1 MSTKKTKLRQL
12 FVFFLLEALT
22 NAHPHIDHFLDYLQ
36 KERRGSD
43 HTVRCYKSDLQ
54 QMAQFMDATY
64 ETNDL
69 SAVESDWIRS
79 WVVDMVRQ
87 GKSPRT
93 IHRKVSVYRTFVKF
107 ARRNGLMDQ
116 NPAESVV
123 LPKVEKRM
131 PEVVPEHAMSNLFS
145 EGVFSDDW
153 QGRRDRSMMALLYET
168 GIRMSELIALKIN
181 DVDGSRRELR
191 VYGKGRKER
200 RLPLLPATMAS
211 IMQHV
216 MDRPVGGDELF
227 VTDAGSSMYPSF
239 VYRRVNHYLGEVS
252 SLQKCS
258 PHVLRHTF
266 ATHLLNRGAELA
278 AVKDLLGHASL
289 SSTQVYTQHTTAKLK
304 EFHNASPLNQRSTG
318 E

>member
-1 MSTKKTKLRQL
+1 M
-12 FVFFLLEALT
+12 FCALT
-22 NAHPHIDHFLDYLQ
+22 QASLHITQFLEYLQ

-43 HTVRCYKSDLQ
+43 HTVRCYRSDLN
-54 QMAQFMDATY
+54 QMQRFMGETY
-64 ETNDL
+64 DTEDL
-69 SAVESDWIRS
+69 TSVESEWIRS
-79 WVVDMVRQ
+79 WVVALMKA

-107 ARRNGLMDQ
+107 ARRQGMMTA
-116 NPAESVV
+116 NPAESLV

-131 PEVVPEHAMSNLFS
+131 PEVVPEHAMSELFS
-145 EGVFSDDW
+145 EEVFPSDW
-153 QGRRDRSMMALLYET
+153 KGRRDRSMMALLYET
-168 GIRMSELIALKIN
+168 GIRMSELIGLKVK
-181 DVDGSRRELR
+181 DVNGARKELR

-200 RLPLLPATMAS
+200 VLPLLPSTLES

-216 MDRPVGGDELF
+216 MDRPVGGDDLF
-227 VTDAGSSMYPSF
+227 VTDAGSSLYPSF

-252 SLQKCS
+252 TLQQCS

-304 EFHNASPLNQRSTG
+304 EFHNASPLNKRATG

>member
-1 MSTKKTKLRQL
+1 MTQSPQ
-12 FVFFLLEALT
+12 
-22 NAHPHIDHFLDYLQ
+22 HIAQFLDYLQ

-43 HTVRCYKSDLQ
+43 HTIRCYKSDLN
-54 QMAQFMDATY
+54 QMQRYMVEAY
-64 ETNDL
+64 EVGDL
-69 SAVESDWIRS
+69 TSIESEWIRS
-79 WVVDMVRQ
+79 WVVELVKA

-93 IHRKVSVYRTFVKF
+93 IHRKVSVYRTFVKY
-107 ARRNGLMDQ
+107 ARRQGFMTT

-131 PEVVPEHAMSNLFS
+131 PEVVPEYAMNQLFA
-145 EGVFSDDW
+145 EEVFETDW
-153 QGRRDRSMMALLYET
+153 KGRRDRSMMALLYET
-168 GIRMSELIALKIN
+168 GIRMSELIGLKVE
-181 DVDGSRRELR
+181 DVNGARKELR

-200 RLPLLPATMAS
+200 VLPLLPSTLES

-216 MDRPVGGDELF
+216 MDRPVGGDDLF
-227 VTDAGSSMYPSF
+227 VTDAGSSLYPSF

-252 SLQKCS
+252 SLQQCS

-289 SSTQVYTQHTTAKLK
+289 SSTQVYTQHTTARLK
-304 EFHNASPLNQRSTG
+304 EFHNASPLNKRATG

>member
-1 MSTKKTKLRQL
+1 MTQSPQ
-12 FVFFLLEALT
+12 
-22 NAHPHIDHFLDYLQ
+22 HIAQFLDYLR

-43 HTVRCYKSDLQ
+43 HTIRCYKSDLN
-54 QMAQFMDATY
+54 QMQRYMVEAY
-64 ETNDL
+64 EVADL
-69 SAVESDWIRS
+69 TSIEAEWIRS
-79 WVVDMVRQ
+79 WVVELVKA

-93 IHRKVSVYRTFVKF
+93 IHRKVSVYRTFVKY
-107 ARRNGLMDQ
+107 ARRQGIMTN

-131 PEVVPEHAMSNLFS
+131 PEVVPEHAMNQLFS
-145 EGVFSDDW
+145 EEVFSADW
-153 QGRRDRSMMALLYET
+153 KGRRDRSMMALLYET
-168 GIRMSELIALKIN
+168 GIRMSELIGLKVG
-181 DVDGSRRELR
+181 DVNGARKELR

-200 RLPLLPATMAS
+200 VLPLLPSTLES

-216 MDRPVGGDELF
+216 MDRPVGGDDLF
-227 VTDAGSSMYPSF
+227 VTDAGSSLYPSF

-252 SLQKCS
+252 SLQQCS

-289 SSTQVYTQHTTAKLK
+289 SSTQVYTQHTTARLK
-304 EFHNASPLNQRSTG
+304 EFHNASPLNKRATG

>member
-1 MSTKKTKLRQL
+1 MTQSPQ
-12 FVFFLLEALT
+12 
-22 NAHPHIDHFLDYLQ
+22 HIAQFLDYLQ

-43 HTVRCYKSDLQ
+43 HTIRCYKSDLN
-54 QMAQFMDATY
+54 QMQRYMVEAY
-64 ETNDL
+64 EVGDL
-69 SAVESDWIRS
+69 TSIESEWIRS
-79 WVVDMVRQ
+79 WVVELVKA

-93 IHRKVSVYRTFVKF
+93 IHRKVSVYRTFVKY
-107 ARRNGLMDQ
+107 ARRQGFMTT

-131 PEVVPEHAMSNLFS
+131 PEVVPEHAMNQLFA
-145 EGVFSDDW
+145 EEVFETDW
-153 QGRRDRSMMALLYET
+153 KGRRDRSMMALLYET
-168 GIRMSELIALKIN
+168 GIRMSELIGLKVE
-181 DVDGSRRELR
+181 DVNGARKELR

-200 RLPLLPATMAS
+200 VLPLLPSTLES

-216 MDRPVGGDELF
+216 MDRPVGGDDLF
-227 VTDAGSSMYPSF
+227 VTDAGSSLYPSF

-252 SLQKCS
+252 SLQQCS

-289 SSTQVYTQHTTAKLK
+289 SSTQVYTQHTTARLK
-304 EFHNASPLNQRSTG
+304 EFHNASPLNKRATG

>member
-1 MSTKKTKLRQL
+1 MTQSPQ
-12 FVFFLLEALT
+12 
-22 NAHPHIDHFLDYLQ
+22 HIAQFLDYLQ

-43 HTVRCYKSDLQ
+43 HTIRCYKSDLN
-54 QMAQFMDATY
+54 QMQRYMVEAY
-64 ETNDL
+64 EVGDL
-69 SAVESDWIRS
+69 TSIESEWIRS
-79 WVVDMVRQ
+79 WVVELVKA

-93 IHRKVSVYRTFVKF
+93 IHRKVSVYRTFVKY
-107 ARRNGLMDQ
+107 ARRQGIMTT

-131 PEVVPEHAMSNLFS
+131 PEVVPEHAMNQLFA
-145 EGVFSDDW
+145 EEVFATDW
-153 QGRRDRSMMALLYET
+153 KGRRDRSMMALLYET
-168 GIRMSELIALKIN
+168 GIRMSELIGLKVE
-181 DVDGSRRELR
+181 DVNGARKELR

-200 RLPLLPATMAS
+200 VLPLLPSTLES

-216 MDRPVGGDELF
+216 MDRPVGGDDLF
-227 VTDAGSSMYPSF
+227 VTDAGSSLYPSF

-252 SLQKCS
+252 SLQQCS

-289 SSTQVYTQHTTAKLK
+289 SSTQVYTQHTTARLK
-304 EFHNASPLNQRSTG
+304 EFHNASPLNKRATG

>member
-1 MSTKKTKLRQL
+1 MTQSPQ
-12 FVFFLLEALT
+12 
-22 NAHPHIDHFLDYLQ
+22 HIAQFLDYLQ

-43 HTVRCYKSDLQ
+43 HTIRCYKSDLN
-54 QMAQFMDATY
+54 QMQRYMVEAY
-64 ETNDL
+64 EVGDL
-69 SAVESDWIRS
+69 TSIEAEWIRS
-79 WVVDMVRQ
+79 WVVELVKA

-93 IHRKVSVYRTFVKF
+93 IHRKVSVYRTFVKY
-107 ARRNGLMDQ
+107 ARRQGIMTN

-131 PEVVPEHAMSNLFS
+131 PEVVPEHAMNQLFS
-145 EGVFSDDW
+145 EEVFSADW
-153 QGRRDRSMMALLYET
+153 KGRRDRSMMALLYET
-168 GIRMSELIALKIN
+168 GIRMSELIGLKVG
-181 DVDGSRRELR
+181 DVNGARKELR

-200 RLPLLPATMAS
+200 VLPLLPSTLES

-216 MDRPVGGDELF
+216 MDRPVGGDDLF
-227 VTDAGSSMYPSF
+227 VTDAGSSLYPSF

-252 SLQKCS
+252 SLQQCS

-289 SSTQVYTQHTTAKLK
+289 SSTQVYTQHTTARLK
-304 EFHNASPLNQRSTG
+304 EFHNASPLNKRATG

>member
-1 MSTKKTKLRQL
+1 MTQSPQHIAQ
-12 FVFFLLEALT
+12 FLE
-22 NAHPHIDHFLDYLQ
+22 YLQ

-43 HTVRCYKSDLQ
+43 HTIRCYKSDLN
-54 QMAQFMDATY
+54 QMQRYMVEAY
-64 ETNDL
+64 EVGDL
-69 SAVESDWIRS
+69 TSIESEWIRS
-79 WVVDMVRQ
+79 WVVELVKA

-93 IHRKVSVYRTFVKF
+93 IHRKVSVYRTFVKY
-107 ARRNGLMDQ
+107 ARRQGIMTT

-131 PEVVPEHAMSNLFS
+131 PEVVPEYAMNQLFA
-145 EGVFSDDW
+145 EEVFATDW
-153 QGRRDRSMMALLYET
+153 KGRRDRSMMALLYET
-168 GIRMSELIALKIN
+168 GIRMSELIGLKVG
-181 DVDGSRRELR
+181 DVNGARKELR

-200 RLPLLPATMAS
+200 VLPLLPSTLES

-216 MDRPVGGDELF
+216 MDRPVGEDDLF
-227 VTDAGSSMYPSF
+227 VTDAGSSLYPSF

-252 SLQKCS
+252 SLQQCS

-289 SSTQVYTQHTTAKLK
+289 SSTQVYTQHTTARLK
-304 EFHNASPLNQRSTG
+304 EFHNASPLNKRATG

>member
-1 MSTKKTKLRQL
+1 MQRYMDET
-12 FVFFLLEALT
+12 FEEGDLT
-22 NAHPHIDHFLDYLQ
+22 
-36 KERRGSD
+36 
-43 HTVRCYKSDLQ
+43 
-54 QMAQFMDATY
+54 ATDG
-64 ETNDL
+64 E
-69 SAVESDWIRS
+69 WIRS
-79 WVVDMVRQ
+79 WVVDMMKA

-107 ARRNGLMDQ
+107 ARRQGLMAS

-131 PEVVPEHAMSNLFS
+131 PEVVPEHAMNKLFS
-145 EGVFSDDW
+145 EEVFSNDW
-153 QGRRDRSMMALLYET
+153 KGRRDRSMMALLYET
-168 GIRMSELIALKIN
+168 GIRMSELISLKVQ
-181 DVDGSRRELR
+181 DVHGARRELR

-200 RLPLLPATMAS
+200 ILPLLPATMNS

-216 MDRPVGGDELF
+216 MDRPVGGDDLF
-227 VTDAGSSMYPSF
+227 VTDAGSSLYPSF

-304 EFHNASPLNQRSTG
+304 EFHNASPLNKRATG
-318 E
+318 KH

>member
-1 MSTKKTKLRQL
+1 MTQSPQ
-12 FVFFLLEALT
+12 
-22 NAHPHIDHFLDYLQ
+22 HIAQFLDYLQ

-43 HTVRCYKSDLQ
+43 HTIRCYKSDLN
-54 QMAQFMDATY
+54 QMQRYMVEAY
-64 ETNDL
+64 EVGDL
-69 SAVESDWIRS
+69 TSIESEWIRS
-79 WVVDMVRQ
+79 WVVELVKA

-93 IHRKVSVYRTFVKF
+93 IHRKVSVYRTFVKY
-107 ARRNGLMDQ
+107 ARRQGIMTS

-131 PEVVPEHAMSNLFS
+131 PEVVPEHAMNQLFA
-145 EGVFSDDW
+145 EEVFASDW
-153 QGRRDRSMMALLYET
+153 KGRRDRSMMALLYET
-168 GIRMSELIALKIN
+168 GIRMSELIGLKVG
-181 DVDGSRRELR
+181 DVNGARKELR

-200 RLPLLPATMAS
+200 VLPLLPSTLES

-216 MDRPVGGDELF
+216 MDRPVGGDDLF
-227 VTDAGSSMYPSF
+227 VTDAGSSLYPSF

-252 SLQKCS
+252 SLQQCS

-289 SSTQVYTQHTTAKLK
+289 SSTQVYTQHTTARLK
-304 EFHNASPLNQRSTG
+304 EFHNASPLNKRATG

>member
-1 MSTKKTKLRQL
+1 MQRFMEESY
-12 FVFFLLEALT
+12 EMGDLT
-22 NAHPHIDHFLDYLQ
+22 
-36 KERRGSD
+36 E
-43 HTVRCYKSDLQ
+43 
-54 QMAQFMDATY
+54 
-64 ETNDL
+64 
-69 SAVESDWIRS
+69 VEGEWIRS
-79 WVVDMVRQ
+79 WVVSLVKQ
-87 GKSPRT
+87 GKSART

-107 ARRNGLMDQ
+107 ARRQGIMTH

-131 PEVVPEHAMSNLFS
+131 PEVVPEHSMSTLFD

-153 QGRRDRSMMALLYET
+153 KGRRDRSMMALLYET
-168 GIRMSELIALKIN
+168 GIRMSELIALKVH
-181 DVDGSRRELR
+181 DVDGSRRQLR

-200 RLPLLPATMAS
+200 LLPLLPATMES
-211 IMQHV
+211 IMKHV
-216 MDRPVGGDELF
+216 MDRPVGGDDLF
-227 VTDAGSSMYPSF
+227 VTDAGSTLYPSF

-304 EFHNASPLNQRSTG
+304 EFHNASPLNKRATG
-318 E
+318 KH

>member
-1 MSTKKTKLRQL
+1 MQRYM
-12 FVFFLLEALT
+12 VEAYEVGDLT
-22 NAHPHIDHFLDYLQ
+22 SI
-36 KERRGSD
+36 
-43 HTVRCYKSDLQ
+43 
-54 QMAQFMDATY
+54 
-64 ETNDL
+64 
-69 SAVESDWIRS
+69 ESEWIRS
-79 WVVDMVRQ
+79 WVVELVKS

-93 IHRKVSVYRTFVKF
+93 IHRKVSVYRTFVKY
-107 ARRNGLMDQ
+107 ARRQGIMTS

-131 PEVVPEHAMSNLFS
+131 PEVVPEHAMNQLFA
-145 EGVFSDDW
+145 EEVFATDW
-153 QGRRDRSMMALLYET
+153 KGRRDRSMMALLYET
-168 GIRMSELIALKIN
+168 GIRMSELIGLKVG
-181 DVDGSRRELR
+181 DVNGARKELR

-200 RLPLLPATMAS
+200 VLPLLPSTLES

-216 MDRPVGGDELF
+216 MDRPVGGDDLF
-227 VTDAGSSMYPSF
+227 VTDAGSSLYPSF

-252 SLQKCS
+252 SLQQCS

-289 SSTQVYTQHTTAKLK
+289 SSTQVYTQHTTARLK
-304 EFHNASPLNQRSTG
+304 EFHNASPLNKRATG

>member
-1 MSTKKTKLRQL
+1 MTQSPQ
-12 FVFFLLEALT
+12 
-22 NAHPHIDHFLDYLQ
+22 HIAQFLDYLQ

-43 HTVRCYKSDLQ
+43 HTIRCYKSDLN
-54 QMAQFMDATY
+54 QMQRYMVEAY
-64 ETNDL
+64 EVGDL
-69 SAVESDWIRS
+69 TSIEADWIRS
-79 WVVDMVRQ
+79 WVVELVKA

-93 IHRKVSVYRTFVKF
+93 IHRKVSVYRTFVKY
-107 ARRNGLMDQ
+107 ARRQGIMTN

-131 PEVVPEHAMSNLFS
+131 PEVVPEHAMNQLFS
-145 EGVFSDDW
+145 EEVFSADW
-153 QGRRDRSMMALLYET
+153 KGRRDRSMMALLYET
-168 GIRMSELIALKIN
+168 GIRMSELIGLKVG
-181 DVDGSRRELR
+181 DVNGARKELR

-200 RLPLLPATMAS
+200 VLPLLPSTLES

-216 MDRPVGGDELF
+216 MDRPVGGDDLF
-227 VTDAGSSMYPSF
+227 VTDAGSSLYPSF

-252 SLQKCS
+252 SLQQCS

-289 SSTQVYTQHTTAKLK
+289 SSTQVYTQHTTARLK
-304 EFHNASPLNQRSTG
+304 EFHNASPLNKRATG

>member
-1 MSTKKTKLRQL
+1 MTQSPQ
-12 FVFFLLEALT
+12 
-22 NAHPHIDHFLDYLQ
+22 HIAQFLDYLQ

-43 HTVRCYKSDLQ
+43 HTIRCYKSDLN
-54 QMAQFMDATY
+54 QMQRYMVEAY
-64 ETNDL
+64 EVGDL
-69 SAVESDWIRS
+69 TSIESEWIRS
-79 WVVDMVRQ
+79 WVVELVKA

-93 IHRKVSVYRTFVKF
+93 IHRKVSVYRTFVKY
-107 ARRNGLMDQ
+107 ARRQGIMTT

-131 PEVVPEHAMSNLFS
+131 PEVVPEHAMNQLFA
-145 EGVFSDDW
+145 EEVFATDW
-153 QGRRDRSMMALLYET
+153 KGRRDRSMMALLYET
-168 GIRMSELIALKIN
+168 GIRMSELIGLKVG
-181 DVDGSRRELR
+181 DVNGARKELR

-200 RLPLLPATMAS
+200 VLPLLPSTLES

-216 MDRPVGGDELF
+216 MDRPVGGDDLF
-227 VTDAGSSMYPSF
+227 VTDAGSSLYPSF

-252 SLQKCS
+252 SLQQCS

-289 SSTQVYTQHTTAKLK
+289 SSTQVYTQHTTARLK
-304 EFHNASPLNQRSTG
+304 EFHNASPLNKRATG

>member
-1 MSTKKTKLRQL
+1 
-12 FVFFLLEALT
+12 LT
-22 NAHPHIDHFLDYLQ
+22 HSPQHIAQFLDYLQ

-43 HTVRCYKSDLQ
+43 HTIRCYKSDLN
-54 QMAQFMDATY
+54 QMQRYMVEAY
-64 ETNDL
+64 EVGDL
-69 SAVESDWIRS
+69 TSIESEWIRS
-79 WVVDMVRQ
+79 WVVELVKS

-93 IHRKVSVYRTFVKF
+93 IHRKVSVYRTFVKY
-107 ARRNGLMDQ
+107 ARRQGIMTT

-131 PEVVPEHAMSNLFS
+131 PEVVPEHAMNQMFA
-145 EGVFSDDW
+145 EEVFSTDW
-153 QGRRDRSMMALLYET
+153 KGRRDRSMMALLYET
-168 GIRMSELIALKIN
+168 GIRMSELIGLKVG
-181 DVDGSRRELR
+181 DVNGARKELR

-200 RLPLLPATMAS
+200 VLPLLPSTLES

-216 MDRPVGGDELF
+216 MDRPVGEDDLF
-227 VTDAGSSMYPSF
+227 VTDAGSSLYPSF

-252 SLQKCS
+252 SLQQCS

-289 SSTQVYTQHTTAKLK
+289 SSTQVYTQHTTARLK
-304 EFHNASPLNQRSTG
+304 EFHNASPLNKRATG

>member
-1 MSTKKTKLRQL
+1 MSHSVTPIPK
-12 FVFFLLEALT
+12 
-22 NAHPHIDHFLDYLQ
+22 HIDLFLDYLR

-43 HTVRCYKSDLQ
+43 HTVRCYKSDLN
-54 QMAQFMDATY
+54 QMKNFMSECY
-64 ETNDL
+64 GEMDL
-69 SAVESDWIRS
+69 TAIESEWIRS
-79 WVVDMVRQ
+79 WIVSLVKA

-107 ARRNGLMDQ
+107 ARREGLMFV

-131 PEVVPEHAMSNLFS
+131 PEVVPEHAMSKLFA
-145 EGVFSDDW
+145 EEVFDNDW
-153 QGRRDRSMMALLYET
+153 MGRRDRSMMALLYET
-168 GIRMSELIALKIN
+168 GIRMSELISLKID
-181 DVDGSRRELR
+181 DVDGARRELR

-200 RLPLLPATMAS
+200 ILPLLPATLQS

-227 VTDAGSSMYPSF
+227 VTDAGSSLYPSF

-289 SSTQVYTQHTTAKLK
+289 SSTQMYTQHTTAKLK
-304 EFHNASPLNQRSTG
+304 EFHNCLLYTSPSPRDRQKSRMPSSA
-318 E
+318 

>member
-1 MSTKKTKLRQL
+1 MQRYMESA
-12 FVFFLLEALT
+12 FEEGDLT
-22 NAHPHIDHFLDYLQ
+22 
-36 KERRGSD
+36 
-43 HTVRCYKSDLQ
+43 
-54 QMAQFMDATY
+54 
-64 ETNDL
+64 
-69 SAVESDWIRS
+69 AVESDWIRS
-79 WVVDMVRQ
+79 WVVELVKE

-107 ARRNGLMDQ
+107 ARRQGMMDA

-131 PEVVPEHAMSNLFS
+131 PEVVPEHAMNKLFS
-145 EGVFSDDW
+145 EEVFSNDW
-153 QGRRDRSMMALLYET
+153 KGRRDRSMMALLYET
-168 GIRMSELIALKIN
+168 GIRMSELIGLKVG
-181 DVDGSRRELR
+181 DVNGARRELR

-200 RLPLLPATMAS
+200 VLPLLPSTLES

-216 MDRPVGGDELF
+216 MDRPVGGDDLF
-227 VTDAGSSMYPSF
+227 VTDAGSSLYPSF

-289 SSTQVYTQHTTAKLK
+289 SSTQVYTQHTTARLK
-304 EFHNASPLNQRSTG
+304 EFHNASPLNKRATG

>member
-1 MSTKKTKLRQL
+1 MTQSPQ
-12 FVFFLLEALT
+12 
-22 NAHPHIDHFLDYLQ
+22 HIAQFLDYLQ

-43 HTVRCYKSDLQ
+43 HTIRCYQSDLN
-54 QMAQFMDATY
+54 QMQRYMVEAY
-64 ETNDL
+64 EVGDL
-69 SAVESDWIRS
+69 TSIESEWIRS
-79 WVVDMVRQ
+79 WVVELVKA

-93 IHRKVSVYRTFVKF
+93 IHRKVSVYRTFVKY
-107 ARRNGLMDQ
+107 ARRQGFMTT

-131 PEVVPEHAMSNLFS
+131 PEVVPEHAMNQLFA
-145 EGVFSDDW
+145 EEVFETDW
-153 QGRRDRSMMALLYET
+153 KGRRDRSMMALLYET
-168 GIRMSELIALKIN
+168 GIRMSELIGLKVE
-181 DVDGSRRELR
+181 DVNGARKELR

-200 RLPLLPATMAS
+200 VLPLLPSTLES

-216 MDRPVGGDELF
+216 MDRPVGGDDLF
-227 VTDAGSSMYPSF
+227 VTDAGSSLYPSF

-289 SSTQVYTQHTTAKLK
+289 SSTQVYTQHTTARLK
-304 EFHNASPLNQRSTG
+304 EFHNASPLNKRATG

>member
-1 MSTKKTKLRQL
+1 MTQSPQ
-12 FVFFLLEALT
+12 
-22 NAHPHIDHFLDYLQ
+22 HIAQFLDYLQ

-43 HTVRCYKSDLQ
+43 HTIRCYKSDLN
-54 QMAQFMDATY
+54 QMQRYMVEAY
-64 ETNDL
+64 EVEDL
-69 SAVESDWIRS
+69 TSIESEWIRS
-79 WVVDMVRQ
+79 WVVELVKA

-93 IHRKVSVYRTFVKF
+93 IHRKVSVYRTFVKY
-107 ARRNGLMDQ
+107 ARRQGIMTT

-131 PEVVPEHAMSNLFS
+131 PEVVPEHAMNQLFA
-145 EGVFSDDW
+145 EEVFATDW
-153 QGRRDRSMMALLYET
+153 KGRRDRSMMALLYET
-168 GIRMSELIALKIN
+168 GIRMSELIGLKVG
-181 DVDGSRRELR
+181 DVNGARKELR

-200 RLPLLPATMAS
+200 VLPLLPSTLES

-216 MDRPVGGDELF
+216 MDRPVGGDDLF
-227 VTDAGSSMYPSF
+227 VTDAGSSLYPSF

-252 SLQKCS
+252 SLQQCS

-289 SSTQVYTQHTTAKLK
+289 SSTQVYTQHTTARLK
-304 EFHNASPLNQRSTG
+304 EFHNASPLNKRATG

>member
-1 MSTKKTKLRQL
+1 MTQSPQ
-12 FVFFLLEALT
+12 
-22 NAHPHIDHFLDYLQ
+22 HIAQFLDYLQ

-43 HTVRCYKSDLQ
+43 HTIRCYKSDLN
-54 QMAQFMDATY
+54 QMQRYMVEAY
-64 ETNDL
+64 EVGDL
-69 SAVESDWIRS
+69 TSIESEWIRS
-79 WVVDMVRQ
+79 WVVELVKA

-93 IHRKVSVYRTFVKF
+93 IHRKVSVYRTFVKY
-107 ARRNGLMDQ
+107 ARRQGFMTT

-131 PEVVPEHAMSNLFS
+131 PEVVPEHAMNQLFA
-145 EGVFSDDW
+145 EEVFSTDW
-153 QGRRDRSMMALLYET
+153 KGRRDRSMMALLYET
-168 GIRMSELIALKIN
+168 GIRMSELIGLKVG
-181 DVDGSRRELR
+181 DVNGARKELR

-200 RLPLLPATMAS
+200 VLPLLPSTLES

-216 MDRPVGGDELF
+216 MDRPVGGDDLF
-227 VTDAGSSMYPSF
+227 VTDAGSSLYPSF

-252 SLQKCS
+252 SLQQCS

-289 SSTQVYTQHTTAKLK
+289 SSTQVYTQHTTARLK
-304 EFHNASPLNQRSTG
+304 EFHNASPLNKRATG

>member
-1 MSTKKTKLRQL
+1 
-12 FVFFLLEALT
+12 LT
-22 NAHPHIDHFLDYLQ
+22 QSPQHIAQFLDYLQ

-43 HTVRCYKSDLQ
+43 HTIRCYKSDLN
-54 QMAQFMDATY
+54 QMQRYMVEAY
-64 ETNDL
+64 EVGDL
-69 SAVESDWIRS
+69 TSIESEWIRS
-79 WVVDMVRQ
+79 WVVDLVKA

-93 IHRKVSVYRTFVKF
+93 IHRKVSVYRTFVKY
-107 ARRNGLMDQ
+107 ARRQGFMTT

-131 PEVVPEHAMSNLFS
+131 PEVVPEHAMNQLFA
-145 EGVFSDDW
+145 EEVFATDW
-153 QGRRDRSMMALLYET
+153 KGRRDRSMMALLYET
-168 GIRMSELIALKIN
+168 GIRMSELIGLKVG
-181 DVDGSRRELR
+181 DVNGARKELR

-200 RLPLLPATMAS
+200 VLPLLPSTLES

-216 MDRPVGGDELF
+216 MDRPVGGDDLF
-227 VTDAGSSMYPSF
+227 VTDAGSSLYPSF

-252 SLQKCS
+252 SLQQCS

-289 SSTQVYTQHTTAKLK
+289 SSTQVYTQHTTARLK
-304 EFHNASPLNQRSTG
+304 EFHNASPLNKRATG

>member
-1 MSTKKTKLRQL
+1 MTQSPQ
-12 FVFFLLEALT
+12 
-22 NAHPHIDHFLDYLQ
+22 HIAQFLDYLQ

-43 HTVRCYKSDLQ
+43 HTIRCYKSDLN
-54 QMAQFMDATY
+54 QMQRYMVEAY
-64 ETNDL
+64 EVADL
-69 SAVESDWIRS
+69 TSIEAEWIRS
-79 WVVDMVRQ
+79 WVVELVKA

-93 IHRKVSVYRTFVKF
+93 IHRKVSVYRTFVKY
-107 ARRNGLMDQ
+107 ARRQGIMTN

-131 PEVVPEHAMSNLFS
+131 PEVVPEHAMNQLFS
-145 EGVFSDDW
+145 EEVFSADW
-153 QGRRDRSMMALLYET
+153 KGRRDRSMMALLYET
-168 GIRMSELIALKIN
+168 GIRMSELIGLKVG
-181 DVDGSRRELR
+181 DVNGARKELR

-200 RLPLLPATMAS
+200 VLPLLPSTLES

-216 MDRPVGGDELF
+216 MDRPVGGDDLF
-227 VTDAGSSMYPSF
+227 VTDAGSSLYPSF

-252 SLQKCS
+252 SLQQCS

-289 SSTQVYTQHTTAKLK
+289 SSTQVYTQHTTARLK
-304 EFHNASPLNQRSTG
+304 EFHNASPLNKRATG

>member
-1 MSTKKTKLRQL
+1 MSQP
-12 FVFFLLEALT
+12 VI
-22 NAHPHIDHFLDYLQ
+22 HPAENIASFLDYLK
-36 KERRGSD
+36 KEKRGSE
-43 HTVRCYKSDLQ
+43 HTIRCYRSDLN
-54 QMAQFMDATY
+54 QMQSFMRDAY
-64 ETNDL
+64 EEADITAL
-69 SAVESDWIRS
+69 EPEWIRS
-79 WVVDMVRQ
+79 WVVGLVKG
-87 GKSPRT
+87 GKSART
-93 IHRKVSVYRTFVKF
+93 IHRKMSVYRTFVKF
-107 ARRNGLMDQ
+107 ARRQGLMTH

-131 PEVVPEHAMSNLFS
+131 PEVVPEHAMSKLFA
-145 EGVFSDDW
+145 EEVFDNDW
-153 QGRRDRSMMALLYET
+153 RGRRDRSMMALLYET
-168 GIRMSELIALKIN
+168 GIRMSELISLKIQ
-181 DVDGSRRELR
+181 DVDGARRELR

-200 RLPLLPATMAS
+200 MLPILPATLES

-227 VTDAGSSMYPSF
+227 VTDAGSSLYPSF

-304 EFHNASPLNQRSTG
+304 EFHKASPLNHRNAEG
-318 E
+318 H

>member
-1 MSTKKTKLRQL
+1 MTHSPQ
-12 FVFFLLEALT
+12 
-22 NAHPHIDHFLDYLQ
+22 HIAQFLDYLQ

-43 HTVRCYKSDLQ
+43 HTIRCYKSDLN
-54 QMAQFMDATY
+54 QMQRYMVEAY
-64 ETNDL
+64 EVGDL
-69 SAVESDWIRS
+69 TSIESEWIRS
-79 WVVDMVRQ
+79 WVVELVKS

-93 IHRKVSVYRTFVKF
+93 IHRKVSVYRTFVKY
-107 ARRNGLMDQ
+107 ARRQGIMTT

-131 PEVVPEHAMSNLFS
+131 PEVVPEHAMNQMFA
-145 EGVFSDDW
+145 EEVFSTDW
-153 QGRRDRSMMALLYET
+153 KGRRDRSMMALLYET
-168 GIRMSELIALKIN
+168 GIRMSELIGLKVG
-181 DVDGSRRELR
+181 DVNGARKELR

-200 RLPLLPATMAS
+200 VLPLLPSTLES

-216 MDRPVGGDELF
+216 MDRPVGEDDLF
-227 VTDAGSSMYPSF
+227 VTDAGSSLYPSF

-252 SLQKCS
+252 SLQQCS

-289 SSTQVYTQHTTAKLK
+289 SSTQVYTQHTTARLK
-304 EFHNASPLNQRSTG
+304 EFHNASPLNKRATG

>member
-1 MSTKKTKLRQL
+1 MSHSVTPIPK
-12 FVFFLLEALT
+12 
-22 NAHPHIDHFLDYLQ
+22 HIDLFLDYLR

-43 HTVRCYKSDLQ
+43 HTVRCYKSDLN
-54 QMAQFMDATY
+54 QMKKFMSECY
-64 ETNDL
+64 GEMDL
-69 SAVESDWIRS
+69 TAIESEWIRS
-79 WVVDMVRQ
+79 WIVSLVKA

-107 ARRNGLMDQ
+107 ARRQGLMFV

-131 PEVVPEHAMSNLFS
+131 PEVVPEHAMSKLFA
-145 EGVFSDDW
+145 EEVFDNDW
-153 QGRRDRSMMALLYET
+153 MGRRDRSMMALLYET
-168 GIRMSELIALKIN
+168 GIRMSELISLKID
-181 DVDGSRRELR
+181 DVDGARRELR

-200 RLPLLPATMAS
+200 ILPLMPATLQS

-216 MDRPVGGDELF
+216 MDLPVGGDELF
-227 VTDAGSSMYPSF
+227 VTDAGSSLYPSF

-304 EFHNASPLNQRSTG
+304 EFHKASPLNHRNAEG
-318 E
+318 H

>member
-1 MSTKKTKLRQL
+1 MTQSPQ
-12 FVFFLLEALT
+12 
-22 NAHPHIDHFLDYLQ
+22 HIAQFLDYLQ

-43 HTVRCYKSDLQ
+43 HTIRCYKSDLN
-54 QMAQFMDATY
+54 QMQRYMVEAY
-64 ETNDL
+64 EVGDL
-69 SAVESDWIRS
+69 TSIESEWIRS
-79 WVVDMVRQ
+79 WVVELVKA

-93 IHRKVSVYRTFVKF
+93 IHRKVSVYRTFVKY
-107 ARRNGLMDQ
+107 ARRQGIMTT

-131 PEVVPEHAMSNLFS
+131 PEVVPEHAMNQLFA
-145 EGVFSDDW
+145 EEVFSTDW
-153 QGRRDRSMMALLYET
+153 KGRRDRSMMALLYET
-168 GIRMSELIALKIN
+168 GIRMSELIGLKVG
-181 DVDGSRRELR
+181 DVNGARKELR

-200 RLPLLPATMAS
+200 VLPLLPSTLES

-216 MDRPVGGDELF
+216 MDRPVGGDDLF
-227 VTDAGSSMYPSF
+227 VTDAGSSLYPSF

-252 SLQKCS
+252 SLQQCS

-289 SSTQVYTQHTTAKLK
+289 SSTQVYTQHTTARLK
-304 EFHNASPLNQRSTG
+304 EFHNASPLNKRATG

>member
-1 MSTKKTKLRQL
+1 MTHSPQ
-12 FVFFLLEALT
+12 
-22 NAHPHIDHFLDYLQ
+22 HIAQFLDYLQ

-43 HTVRCYKSDLQ
+43 HTIRCYKSDLN
-54 QMAQFMDATY
+54 QMQRYMMEAY
-64 ETNDL
+64 EVGDL
-69 SAVESDWIRS
+69 TSIESEWIRS
-79 WVVDMVRQ
+79 WVVELVKA

-93 IHRKVSVYRTFVKF
+93 IHRKVSVYRTFVKY
-107 ARRNGLMDQ
+107 ARRQGIMTA

-131 PEVVPEHAMSNLFS
+131 PEVVPEHAMNELFA
-145 EGVFSDDW
+145 EEVFATDW
-153 QGRRDRSMMALLYET
+153 KGRRDRSMMALLYET
-168 GIRMSELIALKIN
+168 GIRMSELIGLKVE
-181 DVDGSRRELR
+181 DVNGARKELR

-200 RLPLLPATMAS
+200 VLPLLPSTLES

-216 MDRPVGGDELF
+216 MDRPVGGDDLF
-227 VTDAGSSMYPSF
+227 VTDAGSSLYPSF

-252 SLQKCS
+252 SLQQCS

-278 AVKDLLGHASL
+278 AVKDLLGHTSL
-289 SSTQVYTQHTTAKLK
+289 SSTQVYTQHTTARLK
-304 EFHNASPLNQRSTG
+304 EFHNASPLNKRATG

>member
-1 MSTKKTKLRQL
+1 MTQSPQ
-12 FVFFLLEALT
+12 
-22 NAHPHIDHFLDYLQ
+22 HIAQFLDYLQ

-43 HTVRCYKSDLQ
+43 HTIRCYKSDLN
-54 QMAQFMDATY
+54 QMQRYMVEAY
-64 ETNDL
+64 EVGDL
-69 SAVESDWIRS
+69 TSIEADWIRS
-79 WVVDMVRQ
+79 WVVELVKA

-93 IHRKVSVYRTFVKF
+93 IHRKVSVYRTFVKY
-107 ARRNGLMDQ
+107 ARRQGIMTH

-131 PEVVPEHAMSNLFS
+131 PEVVPEHAMNQLFS
-145 EGVFSDDW
+145 EEVFSADW
-153 QGRRDRSMMALLYET
+153 KGRRDRSMMALLYET
-168 GIRMSELIALKIN
+168 GIRMSELIGLKVG
-181 DVDGSRRELR
+181 DVNGARKELR

-200 RLPLLPATMAS
+200 VLPLLPSTLES

-216 MDRPVGGDELF
+216 MDRPVGGDDLF
-227 VTDAGSSMYPSF
+227 VTDAGSSLYPSF

-252 SLQKCS
+252 SLQQCS

-289 SSTQVYTQHTTAKLK
+289 SSTQVYTQHTTARLK
-304 EFHNASPLNQRSTG
+304 EFHNASPLNKRATG

>member
-1 MSTKKTKLRQL
+1 MTQSPQ
-12 FVFFLLEALT
+12 
-22 NAHPHIDHFLDYLQ
+22 HIAQFLDYLQ

-43 HTVRCYKSDLQ
+43 HTIRCYKSDLN
-54 QMAQFMDATY
+54 QMQRYMESAF
-64 ETNDL
+64 EEGDL
-69 SAVESDWIRS
+69 TAVESDWIRS
-79 WVVDMVRQ
+79 WVVELVKE

-107 ARRNGLMDQ
+107 ARRQGMMEA

-131 PEVVPEHAMSNLFS
+131 PEVVPEHAMNKLFS
-145 EGVFSDDW
+145 EEVFSNDW
-153 QGRRDRSMMALLYET
+153 KGRRDRSMMALLYET
-168 GIRMSELIALKIN
+168 GIRMSELIGLKVG
-181 DVDGSRRELR
+181 DVNGARRELR

-200 RLPLLPATMAS
+200 VLPLLPSTLES

-216 MDRPVGGDELF
+216 MDRPVGGDDLF
-227 VTDAGSSMYPSF
+227 VTDAGSSLYPSF

-304 EFHNASPLNQRSTG
+304 EFHNASPLNKRATG

>member
-1 MSTKKTKLRQL
+1 MSAAFQ
-12 FVFFLLEALT
+12 
-22 NAHPHIDHFLDYLQ
+22 HIAHFLEYLQ
-36 KERRGSD
+36 KERRGSE
-43 HTVRCYKSDLQ
+43 HTLRCYKSDLQ
-54 QMAQFMDATY
+54 QMQRFMEESY
-64 ETNDL
+64 ELGDL
-69 SAVESDWIRS
+69 TEVEGEWIRS
-79 WVVDMVRQ
+79 WVVSLVKQ
-87 GKSPRT
+87 GKSART

-107 ARRNGLMDQ
+107 ARRQGIMTH

-131 PEVVPEHAMSNLFS
+131 PEVVPEHSMSTLFD

-153 QGRRDRSMMALLYET
+153 KGRRDRSMMALLYET
-168 GIRMSELIALKIN
+168 GIRMSELIALKVN
-181 DVDGSRRELR
+181 DVDGSRRQLR

-200 RLPLLPATMAS
+200 LLPLLPATMES
-211 IMQHV
+211 IMKHV
-216 MDRPVGGDELF
+216 MDRPVGGDDLF
-227 VTDAGSSMYPSF
+227 VTDAGSTLYPSF

-304 EFHNASPLNQRSTG
+304 EFHNASPLNQRTTG
-318 E
+318 EQ

>member
-1 MSTKKTKLRQL
+1 MTQSPQ
-12 FVFFLLEALT
+12 
-22 NAHPHIDHFLDYLQ
+22 HIAQFLDYLQ

-43 HTVRCYKSDLQ
+43 HTIRCYKSDLN
-54 QMAQFMDATY
+54 QMQRYMVEAY
-64 ETNDL
+64 EVGDL
-69 SAVESDWIRS
+69 TSIESEWIRS
-79 WVVDMVRQ
+79 WVVELVKA

-93 IHRKVSVYRTFVKF
+93 IHRKVSVYRTFVKY
-107 ARRNGLMDQ
+107 ARRQGIMTS

-131 PEVVPEHAMSNLFS
+131 PEVVPEHAMNQLFA
-145 EGVFSDDW
+145 EEVFATDW
-153 QGRRDRSMMALLYET
+153 KGRRDRSMMALLYET
-168 GIRMSELIALKIN
+168 GIRMSELIGLKVG
-181 DVDGSRRELR
+181 DVNGARKELR

-200 RLPLLPATMAS
+200 VLPLLPSTLES

-216 MDRPVGGDELF
+216 MDRPVGGDDLF
-227 VTDAGSSMYPSF
+227 VTDAGSSLYPSF

-252 SLQKCS
+252 SLQQCS

-289 SSTQVYTQHTTAKLK
+289 SSTQVYTQHTTARLK
-304 EFHNASPLNQRSTG
+304 EFHNASPLNKRATG

>member
-1 MSTKKTKLRQL
+1 MTQSPQ
-12 FVFFLLEALT
+12 
-22 NAHPHIDHFLDYLQ
+22 HIAQFLDYLQ

-43 HTVRCYKSDLQ
+43 HTIRCYKSDLN
-54 QMAQFMDATY
+54 QMQRYMVEAY
-64 ETNDL
+64 EVGDL
-69 SAVESDWIRS
+69 TSIESEWIRS
-79 WVVDMVRQ
+79 WVVELVKA

-93 IHRKVSVYRTFVKF
+93 IHRKVSVYRTFVKY
-107 ARRNGLMDQ
+107 ARRQGFMTT

-131 PEVVPEHAMSNLFS
+131 PEVVPEHAMNQLFA
-145 EGVFSDDW
+145 EEVFATDW
-153 QGRRDRSMMALLYET
+153 KGRRDRSMMALLYET
-168 GIRMSELIALKIN
+168 GIRMSELIGLKVG
-181 DVDGSRRELR
+181 DVNGARKELR

-200 RLPLLPATMAS
+200 VLPLLPSTLES

-216 MDRPVGGDELF
+216 MDRPVGGDDLF
-227 VTDAGSSMYPSF
+227 VTDAGSSLYPSF

-252 SLQKCS
+252 SLQQCS

-289 SSTQVYTQHTTAKLK
+289 SSTQVYTQHTTARLK
-304 EFHNASPLNQRSTG
+304 EFHNASPLNKRATG